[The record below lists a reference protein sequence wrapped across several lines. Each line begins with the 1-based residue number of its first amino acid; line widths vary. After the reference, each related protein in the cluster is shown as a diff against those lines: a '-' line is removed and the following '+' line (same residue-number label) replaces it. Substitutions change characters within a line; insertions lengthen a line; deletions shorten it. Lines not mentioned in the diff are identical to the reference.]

1 MQPQQL
7 QQINVLDLM
16 NKFRSKREIY
26 NFIAMDGQV
35 YLPRYDSTNIYF
47 LKQIMQGKK
56 QVSLF
61 PS

>member
-7 QQINVLDLM
+7 QQISVFELM

-26 NFIAMDGQV
+26 NFIAMDGQA

-47 LKQIMQGKK
+47 LKQIMQGRK
-56 QVSLF
+56 QVNLF
-61 PS
+61 VF

>member
-16 NKFRSKREIY
+16 NKFRSKKEVY
-26 NFIAMDGQV
+26 NFMAMDGQV

-56 QVSLF
+56 
-61 PS
+61 